1 MRFGVLGTGRVGQAL
16 AGKLV
21 AVGHEV
27 TMGSREAANEAA
39 AAWVAQTGAGAAAGT
54 FADAAAFADVV
65 INATSGLH
73 SLDALT
79 AAGST
84 NLAGK
89 VLIDVANPLDFSKGF
104 PPSITHRGDDS
115 LAEQIQRAFPDA
127 LVVKTLNTV
136 NCQVMIAPSLAPGG
150 VVFVGSNHP
159 SAKRQTRD
167 MLLSFGWPDNDIVD
181 GGDITSARGFEAYV
195 VLWTRLMQVLKTPQ
209 FNIRIVRGA

>member
-16 AGKLV
+16 ASKLV
-21 AVGHEV
+21 AVGHQV
-27 TMGSREAANEAA
+27 TMGSRDAAHEGA
-39 AAWVAQTGAGAAAGT
+39 AAWVAQTGAGAAGT
-54 FADAAAFADVV
+54 FADAAAFAEVV

-73 SLDALT
+73 SLEALA
-79 AAGST
+79 AAGSA

-115 LAEQIQRAFPDA
+115 LGEQIQRAFPDA

-136 NCQVMIAPSLAPGG
+136 NCQVMVEPSLAPGG
-150 VVFVGSNHP
+150 IVFMGGNHP

-167 MLLSFGWPDNDIVD
+167 MLLGFGWPDNDIVD
-181 GGDITSARGFEAYV
+181 CGDITSARGFEAYV
-195 VLWTRLMQVLKTPQ
+195 VLWTRVMQVLKTPE
-209 FNIRIVRGA
+209 FNIRIVRGT

>member
-27 TMGSREAANEAA
+27 TMGSRDAANEAA
-39 AAWVAQTGAGAAAGT
+39 ASWVAQTGGGAAAGT
-54 FADAAAFADVV
+54 FAGAAAFAEVV

-73 SLDALT
+73 SLEALA
-79 AAGST
+79 AAGSA

-115 LAEQIQRAFPDA
+115 LGEQIQRAFPDT

-136 NCQVMIAPSLAPGG
+136 NCQVMIEPSLAPGG
-150 VVFVGSNHP
+150 IVFVGGNHP
-159 SAKRQTRD
+159 SAKRRTRD

-181 GGDITSARGFEAYV
+181 CGDITSARAFEAYV
-195 VLWTRLMQVLKTPQ
+195 VLWTRLMQVLTTPQ